1 MNKTVHLFG
10 LPETGPSRRAPL
22 APRQRACHIV
32 CADCG
37 NAADVTLDVLLEVLP
52 ASELHLRCLDC
63 LGEQVTVTE
72 TTRVAH

>member
-1 MNKTVHLFG
+1 MNKIVHPFG
-10 LPETGPSRRAPL
+10 LPEIGPARRAP
-22 APRQRACHIV
+22 APPRQRACHIV

-37 NAADVTLDVLLEVLP
+37 NAADVTLDVLLDALP

-72 TTRVAH
+72 MTLTAH